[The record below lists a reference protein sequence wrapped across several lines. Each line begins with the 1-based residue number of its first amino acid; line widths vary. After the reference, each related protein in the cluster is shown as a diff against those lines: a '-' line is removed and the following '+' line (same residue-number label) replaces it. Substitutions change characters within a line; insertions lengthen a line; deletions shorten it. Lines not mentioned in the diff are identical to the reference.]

1 MTQTESKFQ
10 KHNHELM
17 KNLIPGHKE
26 MPSAN
31 FYIDPKY
38 EIFYKSFET
47 IIWEAKQQDKK

>member
-10 KHNHELM
+10 KHNQELI
-17 KNLIPGHKE
+17 KNLIHGPKE

-31 FYIDPKY
+31 FLIDPKD